1 MPDDGISVSSSC
13 YSSSGLHVDTDLF
26 PLPLAC
32 LISIRVYL
40 PLHLPLL
47 YLAHKFHL
55 LSLST
60 QSLGRSILISL
71 SGDQVGARHCCVLFA
86 ATQSISLLV

>member
-13 YSSSGLHVDTDLF
+13 YSSSGLHVNTDLF

-47 YLAHKFHL
+47 YLAHNFYL
-55 LSLST
+55 MST
-60 QSLGRSILISL
+60 QSLERSILISL
-71 SGDQVGARHCCVLFA
+71 SGDQVGARHCCVLFT